1 MKKSLTFRIRTIIL
15 TAILIVSLIFYFLVS
30 TIFKNK
36 MNWIDFI
43 MLASVQIIMHFLYYP
58 DGELNGEKDETYT
71 SNKNAYNTKAN
82 EVNSKRQVK
91 HLEEYTKVD
100 FENRKQLYIQT
111 QLGYIGLDMTD
122 YEYLLDHIK
131 EMRLKGKYVQINGRM
146 ITLNRF
152 SKGILKKILY
162 KKLPVELNT
171 TTTIMSANENSVESK
186 IKDKSKTYTLIM
198 HLKKIFTATIVGGF
212 LAYIGYTKKDSFG
225 LEDFTMMMID
235 LTSMLS
241 TAVLSY
247 SSGETATK
255 KYKCE
260 FYVELSLFLDNFF
273 EWLIAEKRIDINNPH
288 IVETKEIEYNKSV
301 DTSE

>member
-1 MKKSLTFRIRTIIL
+1 
-15 TAILIVSLIFYFLVS
+15 
-30 TIFKNK
+30 

-58 DGELNGEKDETYT
+58 DGELNGEKDKTYT

-111 QLGYIGLDMTD
+111 QLGYIGLDMND

-146 ITLNRF
+146 ITLNRYT
-152 SKGILKKILY
+152 KGVLKKILY

-273 EWLIAEKRIDINNPH
+273 EWLIAEKRIDINNPN